1 MGGRAIHYAAVR
13 GQVDVLKILAQA
25 GADLNAQNYSY
36 YSALHVAI
44 KEENI
49 ETVKCLLVL
58 KANPSLQVGYLD
70 YITHYFD
77 RF

>member
-1 MGGRAIHYAAVR
+1 MGARAIHHAAFG
-13 GQVDVLKILAQA
+13 GQVDVLKVLAEA
-25 GADLNAQNYSY
+25 GADLNAQFHGH

-70 YITHYFD
+70 YVTQYFD